1 MTPRACCCLLFLAA
15 GQAMPAAAFVEPE
28 WSLRGRL
35 QVSDDR
41 YDGVYSAS
49 GQTRNAS
56 FVRRGNM
63 VLGAQWP
70 GGTQAVLGVQADS
83 DLKLSVDN
91 AYLAWR
97 GVPGERL
104 AIEGRLGRFDPDF
117 GLEPSGSASWIVGIE
132 RSALWDLAP
141 DAGDGATS
149 GGLQLR
155 ATGDGWHGSASLF
168 DKHGY
173 RSSVARAAWQPL
185 NRAGRLLHLGV
196 SAAATQGWRDDGRIR
211 SRLAVR
217 GVSEHDD
224 GHRPTLAG
232 AADFDG
238 DRAWV
243 LESAAVW
250 GAWSVQAEW
259 LRRSLRA
266 AATTAADR
274 VAKGHYIQ
282 LAWTPTGQSR
292 AYDPEGAR
300 FRGLRPGAQGPAIW
314 EVFARHD
321 RMAVRGARAAAVTAV
336 GVNVYASRQWRVSA
350 NLLHARSDRRNDADD
365 SRGRALSLRA
375 QWLY

>member
-1 MTPRACCCLLFLAA
+1 MTPAARCCLLLLAA
-15 GQAMPAAAFVEPE
+15 GPAVPAAAPLEPE

-35 QVSDDR
+35 QVSHDR
-41 YDGVYSAS
+41 YDGVYSGS
-49 GQTRNAS
+49 GQTRSAS
-56 FVRRGNM
+56 FVRRGNI
-63 VLGAQWP
+63 VLGAQWS

-83 DLKLSVDN
+83 DLKLAVDN

-97 GVPGERL
+97 SVPGERL
-104 AIEGRLGRFDPDF
+104 AIQGRLGRFDPDF

-132 RSALWDLAP
+132 RSAFWDLAP

-185 NRAGRLLHLGV
+185 NGAGRLLHLGV
-196 SAAATQGWRDDGRIR
+196 SAAATQGWRGDGRIR

-217 GVSEHDD
+217 GVSEHED

-232 AADFDG
+232 AANFDG

-250 GAWSVQAEW
+250 GAWSAQAEW

-266 AATTAADR
+266 AAPTAADR
-274 VAKGHYIQ
+274 VAKGHYVQ

-292 AYDPEGAR
+292 AYDAEGAR
-300 FRGLRPGAQGPAIW
+300 FRGLRPGAQGPAVW

-321 RMAVRGARAAAVTAV
+321 RLAVRGARAAAVTAV

-350 NLLHARSDRRNDADD
+350 NLLHARSDRRNDAGD